1 MPTKSTLDKKKS
13 DYVTRFL
20 YSNPESFEITSRNSL
35 SDNLKDLN
43 YNDINLKT
51 FFNRSSLNFNFI
63 EKNKP
68 LGSERKYK
76 ASLESPVTSNFNIK
90 FEIEKNL
97 KTDQFIKNV
106 FLVEYIN
113 ECIQY
118 GLTVKRDYYS
128 NKDLRPG
135 TTIFFGFTLLPF
147 GDSVEVFKSSY
158 Q

>member
-1 MPTKSTLDKKKS
+1 
-13 DYVTRFL
+13 
-20 YSNPESFEITSRNSL
+20 
-35 SDNLKDLN
+35 LKDLN

-51 FFNRSSLNFNFI
+51 FFNKSFVSLNFV
-63 EKNKP
+63 EKNFP
-68 LGSERKYK
+68 LGSERKYG
-76 ASLESPVTSNFNIK
+76 ATLTSPITSNLNIK
-90 FEIEKNL
+90 FESEKNL
-97 KTDQFIKNV
+97 KTDQFVKNS

-118 GLTVKRDYYS
+118 GLTIKKNYYS